1 MINANKGIIK
11 VYGRKTDLLLDL
23 SSIVKALYEEGE
35 IKKDELE
42 YAFELAFMTNE
53 ELDEIDKRLDEELE
67 RNKAE
72 LKRSLEEL
80 FGGREND

>member
-1 MINANKGIIK
+1 
-11 VYGRKTDLLLDL
+11 
-23 SSIVKALYEEGE
+23 
-35 IKKDELE
+35 
-42 YAFELAFMTNE
+42 MTNE

-80 FGGREND
+80 FGGNKIDI